1 MYSNKKS
8 GFSILDL
15 LVKIIFA
22 ALFIFIL
29 VWLFQKKIPN
39 INMTPFYSNVFRE
52 NIKYMQDAGEAYF
65 TDEKMPTEVGDTI
78 KLSLQEMEEKN
89 LIIPFVDKD
98 GNTCDKKESYVSVT
112 KLDEGYEL
120 KTNLVCPKESNYIV
134 KTLGCHTYCKDKE
147 CSKKCSIQKLTEYQY
162 KKLVKTTKTVYS
174 CNSGYKLDGK
184 YCIKSVVKD
193 TKDAIKTGGTTTIT
207 KPATPV
213 TGDSKLEEL
222 KVVTTDKK
230 TQLTTSVNTNKKPLT
245 VVKTVTPAVTR
256 VDKVPYDCSTTET
269 VKVPYACTKTR
280 TVTKQQCSTTYQTR
294 YYSCNCSSKF
304 VGGRLQTSCNTCS
317 ESVPVQSC
325 KDVTTSEPYTD
336 TCYREETKT
345 NPKTCYKDKTVIV
358 TPEKTTYS
366 CPSGTDEK
374 EGSGANL
381 KCYKLEKT
389 YSCPSGTT
397 IKEGSGANLKCY
409 KVEKVYSC
417 PSGTDVK
424 EGSGASLKCYRIIS
438 GTVTYK
444 CETGYTLKGKTCYKT
459 VPGQDTYK
467 CENSNYKV
475 EGTKCILY
483 GEEKVDAK
491 STKKTTSSYTYKW
504 SKQTSLSGYTRTG
517 KTRTVD
523 GEEICE

>member
-245 VVKTVTPAVTR
+245 VV
-256 VDKVPYDCSTTET
+256 
-269 VKVPYACTKTR
+269 
-280 TVTKQQCSTTYQTR
+280 
-294 YYSCNCSSKF
+294 
-304 VGGRLQTSCNTCS
+304 
-317 ESVPVQSC
+317 
-325 KDVTTSEPYTD
+325 
-336 TCYREETKT
+336 
-345 NPKTCYKDKTVIV
+345 
-358 TPEKTTYS
+358 
-366 CPSGTDEK
+366 
-374 EGSGANL
+374 
-381 KCYKLEKT
+381 
-389 YSCPSGTT
+389 
-397 IKEGSGANLKCY
+397 
-409 KVEKVYSC
+409 
-417 PSGTDVK
+417 
-424 EGSGASLKCYRIIS
+424 IIS
-438 GTVTYK
+438 TFFIRIR
-444 CETGYTLKGKTCYKT
+444 
-459 VPGQDTYK
+459 P
-467 CENSNYKV
+467 
-475 EGTKCILY
+475 
-483 GEEKVDAK
+483 
-491 STKKTTSSYTYKW
+491 
-504 SKQTSLSGYTRTG
+504 
-517 KTRTVD
+517 
-523 GEEICE
+523 